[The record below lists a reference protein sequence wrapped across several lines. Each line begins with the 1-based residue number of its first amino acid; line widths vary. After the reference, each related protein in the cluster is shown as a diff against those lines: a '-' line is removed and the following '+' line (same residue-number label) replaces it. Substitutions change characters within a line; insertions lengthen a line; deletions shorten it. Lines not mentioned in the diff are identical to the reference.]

1 LGEDAND
8 RRAAGGVSCAADA
21 QRTRASASAR
31 TYRRVGR
38 AWEKV
43 KRGVLFSLYLY
54 INMFGY
60 FRPCSNSL
68 NSIVFPSS
76 KHKHCQDYFFSKQ
89 KLCFGMNATVK
100 ASLGHYFT
108 KIKTYI

>member
-1 LGEDAND
+1 MTGGLHCIVEQL
-8 RRAAGGVSCAADA
+8 GVSCAAHA

-31 TYRRVGR
+31 TYGRVGR

-54 INMFGY
+54 INMFCY

-76 KHKHCQDYFFSKQ
+76 KHKHCQDHFFSKQ
-89 KLCFGMNATVK
+89 KLCFGVNATVK
-100 ASLGHYFT
+100 ASLGHFT

>member
-1 LGEDAND
+1 MPMTGGLHCVVEQLG
-8 RRAAGGVSCAADA
+8 GFYCAADA

-38 AWEKV
+38 AWEKA
-43 KRGVLFSLYLY
+43 KIGVLFSLYLY

-68 NSIVFPSS
+68 NSIVFASS
-76 KHKHCQDYFFSKQ
+76 KHKHCQDHFFSKQ
-89 KLCFGMNATVK
+89 KLCFGKNATVSFFR
-100 ASLGHYFT
+100 ALFY
-108 KIKTYI
+108 

>member
-1 LGEDAND
+1 
-8 RRAAGGVSCAADA
+8 
-21 QRTRASASAR
+21 
-31 TYRRVGR
+31 VGR

-76 KHKHCQDYFFSKQ
+76 KHKH
-89 KLCFGMNATVK
+89 NAK
-100 ASLGHYFT
+100 IIFLANKNCASA
-108 KIKTYI
+108 